1 MSTKKKAENTG
12 QTMKGKAEEATGTA
26 TGNESL
32 RAEGKADQVKG
43 DAKQAIQKIKDATK
57 H

>member
-1 MSTKKKAENTG
+1 MSTHKKAKNTG
-12 QTMKGKAEEATGTA
+12 ETIKGKAKEATGKA

-32 RAEGKADQVKG
+32 EMEGKIDQTKG

>member
-1 MSTKKKAENTG
+1 AK
-12 QTMKGKAEEATGTA
+12 EATGKA
-26 TGNESL
+26 TGNEGMEM
-32 RAEGKADQVKG
+32 EGRADQAKG